1 MLCSIVQL
9 LHIILFLTQLQDHVI
24 KISKIY
30 KPTQVEERLVG
41 AVLGPSGRHVEE
53 IKQYR
58 YYLFKIVLLI
68 SAIARQKH

>member
-24 KISKIY
+24 KISKIH

-58 YYLFKIVLLI
+58 
-68 SAIARQKH
+68 

>member
-30 KPTQVEERLVG
+30 KPIQVEERLVG

-58 YYLFKIVLLI
+58 
-68 SAIARQKH
+68 